1 MTYLSLI
8 SKLISMTASSERS
21 KQSNKEMY
29 KSTLFVLSKEEKKML
44 ISYSPK
50 YEKSTFCFCFFKL
63 QSVLR

>member
-29 KSTLFVLSKEEKKML
+29 KSTLFVLSKEEKKNADL
-44 ISYSPK
+44 
-50 YEKSTFCFCFFKL
+50 L
-63 QSVLR
+63 QSKI